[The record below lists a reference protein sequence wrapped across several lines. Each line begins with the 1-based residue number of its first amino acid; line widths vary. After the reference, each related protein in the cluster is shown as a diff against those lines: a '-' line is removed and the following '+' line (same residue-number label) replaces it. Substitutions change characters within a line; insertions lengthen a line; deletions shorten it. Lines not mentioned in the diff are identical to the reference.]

1 MNHLL
6 LYAGGVRFGVV
17 PRRLMLFGVPQCP
30 ASVHASACVPE
41 GMPLHAAAVCELSP
55 HVSVSLPQVLRTPNL
70 VSSIFFMCLPDKVGS
85 GWWCGEVV
93 KVKVKVQGLTIP

>member
-1 MNHLL
+1 
-6 LYAGGVRFGVV
+6 
-17 PRRLMLFGVPQCP
+17 
-30 ASVHASACVPE
+30 
-41 GMPLHAAAVCELSP
+41 
-55 HVSVSLPQVLRTPNL
+55 VSLPQVLRTPNL